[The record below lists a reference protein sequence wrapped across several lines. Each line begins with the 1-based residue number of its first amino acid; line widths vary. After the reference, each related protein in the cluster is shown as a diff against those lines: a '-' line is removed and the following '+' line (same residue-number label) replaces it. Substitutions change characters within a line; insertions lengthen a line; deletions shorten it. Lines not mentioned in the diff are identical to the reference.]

1 MPKNRF
7 RLFGTEALL
16 DAGAIR
22 WLEWRHAS
30 LECASQLGDD
40 LDLAFARGDLV
51 LGVEEPGAVEEAR
64 EVGTSVTECAPQ
76 VHVQELCGEE
86 CRLVRVGYGTA
97 EGEHVAGVGHSLLE
111 GTSDGA
117 HTVGGRGHAL
127 PCEEVRCCK
136 FDAVF

>member
-1 MPKNRF
+1 MQPT
-7 RLFGTEALL
+7 LAAAIVHTPTGTPLYMLSAE
-16 DAGAIR
+16 
-22 WLEWRHAS
+22 HA
-30 LECASQLGDD
+30 D
-40 LDLAFARGDLV
+40 L
-51 LGVEEPGAVEEAR
+51 
-64 EVGTSVTECAPQ
+64 
-76 VHVQELCGEE
+76 QELCGEE

-117 HTVGGRGHAL
+117 HTIGGRGHAL